1 MARFHSPT
9 LAVLLTM
16 TSGLVLPVQ
25 AQEVVNIGIIQPLS
39 GPNAQFGTNALHGSE
54 MVVEAINA
62 AGGIKSM
69 GGAKVQLVVAD
80 VPSPNAAPAA
90 TQRLV
95 SQNEVAGV
103 VGAFISSITLSAS
116 EITERAGV
124 PLITFAFADQ
134 ITERGY
140 DYVFQVTPKG
150 STFGKDQLG
159 YTVAIGEAA
168 GTEIDKIAILYE
180 DTAYGTAQA
189 AGLRA
194 EAEARGIEIVMDEA
208 YPLGITDASALV
220 NKLRAS
226 DAEVVFPVSYLNDS
240 LLIIRTMRQQGLT
253 IPAIGGAAGYV
264 IPNFKEGLGDLAENT
279 LSVASAA
286 GDAIPEISAAYKQK
300 YGSFMTH
307 EAVAFAAATDAM
319 IQAIEI
325 AGTDDPDAVRDALDA
340 LEYCEGFAKGMP
352 GGCINFDENGH
363 NSVTYPIMVQW
374 RGDEPVTVY
383 PPSDATTDPIWTLE
397 PTQ

>member
-1 MARFHSPT
+1 M
-9 LAVLLTM
+9 
-16 TSGLVLPVQ
+16 
-25 AQEVVNIGIIQPLS
+25 
-39 GPNAQFGTNALHGSE
+39 
-54 MVVEAINA
+54 
-62 AGGIKSM
+62 
-69 GGAKVQLVVAD
+69 
-80 VPSPNAAPAA
+80 
-90 TQRLV
+90 
-95 SQNEVAGV
+95 
-103 VGAFISSITLSAS
+103 
-116 EITERAGV
+116 
-124 PLITFAFADQ
+124 
-134 ITERGY
+134 
-140 DYVFQVTPKG
+140 
-150 STFGKDQLG
+150 
-159 YTVAIGEAA
+159 
-168 GTEIDKIAILYE
+168 
-180 DTAYGTAQA
+180 
-189 AGLRA
+189 
-194 EAEARGIEIVMDEA
+194 
-208 YPLGITDASALV
+208 
-220 NKLRAS
+220 
-226 DAEVVFPVSYLNDS
+226 VFPVSYLNDS

-363 NSVTYPIMVQW
+363 NAVTYPIMVQW